1 MSRLPRVHLP
11 TLTGRLRTDRGLLL
25 LMGLVATLTVAL
37 TASVSPA
44 TVRTADRAVAAVV
57 QGAGPR
63 GAVVATLPEWYDDP
77 RGKTLDPSTA
87 TQVRQDTDYALSVVP
102 PGLAGVLRPGVT
114 SVITPAL
121 QLLDGSTGHFLQ
133 LVYVD
138 TGGTEPA
145 VTYSEG
151 GPPRASASGPQDD
164 GGLAA
169 EPWPVQV
176 AVSVQA
182 ADALGLDVGDRLQAK
197 DEFNRALT
205 VQVSGTYLPVEEDAE
220 AWQASPRL
228 LHPVQGISLGLPFTT
243 AAALVPAASLPDLRF
258 ALPGDDLTRRVVFM
272 PEPREVRWR
281 AAPGLERSVVSLQS
295 SAGLP
300 TGDITWDS
308 QLGSVLQQGR
318 AQVASARGQ
327 AQVLVVGLVSCAL
340 LVLVLA
346 AQLLVARR
354 SAGLAM
360 VRQRGGSLA
369 AIAVEL
375 LLEALLVAG
384 LATAVGLGAVR
395 VLLGSAGWGW
405 SVPVLVV
412 ATTAAPVLGAATAAA
427 RASARRAPA
436 NRAARRTAAR
446 ARRLRRLAVEATV
459 LAVAVLSCTALVQRG
474 VVDPAGDGGDLTAAS
489 APTWAAVAG
498 ALLLVRLLPVLVGW
512 CLGLARRS
520 TGSVGLVATA
530 RLTETV
536 SRVVP
541 VVVTVVAMAG
551 ITVGLAMTATV
562 RQGQADSALS
572 AVGADARL
580 DAEAAADLTS
590 TAARLEDAPGVRAAA
605 AGLVE
610 DGVRL
615 SSGRGVDVVRLVV
628 VDPDAYGRLLRA
640 SGLGDAPDLARL
652 PTDDAGPVPALV
664 RGLEGEL
671 RGDVTLAWGD
681 LDIPLVA
688 VGVAPDVDDSTDP
701 VVVVDAAA
709 FAAAGAVAPPDT
721 VWAVGAGAGD
731 ALEAAARD
739 VDAVDSVE
747 RYSDELAQRRDAP
760 LPSALVALAVVS
772 AGVLLALAIL
782 AAVLAAVAGAEARGQ
797 SLGRLRA
804 LGLPRRDVRRL
815 LVVELTAPVA
825 VAALV
830 GLALG
835 VAGSYALLDHL
846 SLELVTGQAG
856 PPSLVVPWWGAVA
869 ALLLVGAVLVVASV
883 ELRAVRRQALARLLR
898 T

>member
-11 TLTGRLRTDRGLLL
+11 TLSGRLRTDRGLLL

-44 TVRTADRAVAAVV
+44 TERTADRAVAAVV

-102 PGLAGVLRPGVT
+102 PGLASVLRPGVT
-114 SVITPAL
+114 SVTTPAL

-133 LVYVD
+133 LAYVD

-151 GPPRASASGPQDD
+151 GPPSASTPARQDD
-164 GGLAA
+164 GDPAG

-182 ADALGLDVGDRLQAK
+182 ADALGLHVGDRLQAK

-205 VQVSGTYLPVEEDAE
+205 VQVSGTYVPVDEDDE

-228 LHPVQGISLGLPFTT
+228 LQPVQGISLGLPFTT
-243 AAALVPAASLPDLRF
+243 AAALVPAVSLPDLRF
-258 ALPGDDLTRRVVFM
+258 ALAGDDLTRRVVFM
-272 PEPREVRWR
+272 PEPGQVRWR
-281 AAPGLERSVVSLQS
+281 AAPALQRAIVSLQS
-295 SAGLP
+295 SPGLSA
-300 TGDITWDS
+300 GDIAWDS

-318 AQVASARGQ
+318 EQVASARGQ
-327 AQVLVVGLVSCAL
+327 AQVLVVGLVACAL

-360 VRQRGGSLA
+360 VRQRGGSLVGIA
-369 AIAVEL
+369 AEL
-375 LLEALLVAG
+375 FLEALLVVG

-412 ATTAAPVLGAATAAA
+412 AATAAPVLGAATAAE

-436 NRAARRTAAR
+436 NRAARRSATR
-446 ARRLRRLAVEATV
+446 ARRLRRLAVEAAL
-459 LAVAVLSCTALVQRG
+459 LAAAVLSCTALVQRG

-489 APTWAAVAG
+489 APTLTAVAG
-498 ALLLVRLLPVLVGW
+498 GLLLVRLLPVLVGW
-512 CLGLARRS
+512 CLRLARRS

-536 SRVVP
+536 SRVLP

-551 ITVGLAMTATV
+551 ITIGLAMTATV

-580 DAEAAADLTS
+580 DAEPATGLARAATG
-590 TAARLEDAPGVRAAA
+590 LEDAPGVRAAA
-605 AGLVE
+605 AGRVE
-610 DGVRL
+610 DGVRV
-615 SSGRGVDVVRLVV
+615 SSGRGLDVVRLVV
-628 VDPDAYGRLLRA
+628 VDPVAYARLLRE
-640 SGLGDAPDLARL
+640 SGLAAAPDLARL
-652 PTDDAGPVPALV
+652 PADGAGPVPALV
-664 RGLEGEL
+664 RGLEGDL
-671 RGDVTLAWGD
+671 RGEVTLAWDD
-681 LDIPLVA
+681 LDIPIVA
-688 VGVAPDVDDSTDP
+688 VGVAPDVDASADP
-701 VVVVDAAA
+701 VVVVDTAA

-721 VWAVGAGAGD
+721 VWAVGPGAGD
-731 ALEAAARD
+731 ALDAAARD
-739 VDAVDSVE
+739 VSGVDSVV

-760 LPSALVALAVVS
+760 LPSALVALTLVS
-772 AGVLLALAIL
+772 AVVLLALATL
-782 AAVLAAVAGAEARGQ
+782 ATVLAAVAGAGARGQ
-797 SLGRLRA
+797 SIGRLRA

-815 LVVELTAPVA
+815 LVVELTVPVA
-825 VAALV
+825 ASALV

-835 VAGSYALLDHL
+835 VGCSYALLGSI
-846 SLELVTGQAG
+846 SLQLVTGQAE
-856 PPSLVVPWWGAVA
+856 PPSLVVPWWGAAA
-869 ALLLVGAVLVVASV
+869 ALLLIGAVLVVASV